1 MKTDSELQKD
11 VVAELE
17 WEPSVNAAAIGVE
30 VKDGIVTL
38 AGHVDSYAE
47 KFAAEKA
54 AKRVDGVRAIAVELD
69 VRLVV
74 SSERYDAD
82 IARSAINALEWST
95 LVPNSSVDVMV
106 EDGWVTLTGAVTW
119 AFQRS
124 AANIAVRHL
133 MGVKGVT
140 DGIKIKP
147 KVSSSDLKADIQ
159 AALNR
164 RARNEGSD
172 ITISINDHDV
182 TLAGTAK
189 TWAERELVSETAW
202 RAPGVW
208 NVIDNVQIG

>member
-1 MKTDSELQKD
+1 MKTDSELQKEI
-11 VVAELE
+11 VAELE
-17 WEPSVNAAAIGVE
+17 WEPSVNAAGIGVE

-47 KFAAEKA
+47 KVAAEKA
-54 AKRVDGVRAIAVELD
+54 AARVNGVKAIAVEMD
-69 VRLVV
+69 VRLVI
-74 SSERYDAD
+74 SSQRYDAD
-82 IARSAINALEWST
+82 IAKSAINALEWST
-95 LVPNSSVDVMV
+95 LVPDGSVNVMV
-106 EDGWVTLTGAVTW
+106 EGGWITLTGVVTW

-133 MGVKGVT
+133 VGVKGIT

-164 RARNEGSD
+164 RARNEGSN
-172 ITISINDHDV
+172 ITISVSDHDV
-182 TLAGTAK
+182 TLSGTAES
-189 TWAERELVSETAW
+189 WAERELVSETAW

-208 NVIDNVQIG
+208 NVIDNVQIE